1 MKDEK
6 ETNALSDEM
15 DDVLESSLDKSGN
28 YEQEKLNDE
37 LEKLAETFRSEL
49 KKAKEQGEVK
59 VSDNEIVDE
68 NDVVIP
74 KEELC
79 ECCGE
84 RRKDTSVSPNYEY
97 CSECR
102 ELMKRYPLNF
112 SSVVVALAIIVVAV
126 FGVTGFISDFS
137 GYNSAMIANKAD
149 KENKKFSAVEY
160 YVEACSFFEE
170 KEIVPKKLY
179 RDSAENV
186 FLTLPEG
193 VNSLNQV
200 SEIIDLALSDFESK
214 LPIYNGYENLRDKSL
229 TMYNTFNGFYA
240 ILNNEE
246 YRDLSADDKD
256 KVLKIYKEIGDL
268 IGKEFTIKSMT
279 GEDVTVVYDEAAV
292 LFSQFMFAYSY
303 DEHEKAYEC
312 LKTLNELYPEYI
324 SMYGYELAI
333 LEIQSGNFKEA
344 NSLADKLVI
353 NNAEDSSPYNIYTYS
368 YRMKGNYKKSL
379 EYAEKGLEIN
389 NADTDLYRQKAITLL
404 LQGDIKEAQ
413 KEIEKGIS
421 SGEYAV
427 MYYTYLVI
435 ANEAG
440 DVEKVAEIQ
449 KILDDAQVETPEKI
463 QKYLDGK
470 LSYKKL
476 FTEGTGDIQ

>member
-6 ETNALSDEM
+6 EMQFEENENEEA
-15 DDVLESSLDKSGN
+15 LESSLDKSDN
-28 YEQEKLNDE
+28 YEQETLNDE
-37 LEKLAETFRSEL
+37 LEKLAETFRTEL

-59 VSDNEIVDE
+59 VSENEVVDE
-68 NDVVIP
+68 NDNVIP

-84 RRKDTSVSPNYEY
+84 RRKDTSVSQNYAY

-112 SSVVVALAIIVVAV
+112 SSVVVALAIILVAV
-126 FGVTGFISDFS
+126 FGVAGFVSDFS
-137 GYNSAMIANKAD
+137 GYNSAKIANDAD
-149 KENKKFSAVEY
+149 RENKKFSAVEY
-160 YVEACSFFEE
+160 YVDACSFFEE
-170 KEIVPKKLY
+170 KELVPKKLY
-179 RDSAENV
+179 RDSAENI
-186 FLTLPEG
+186 FSTLPEG
-193 VNSLNQV
+193 VASFNQV
-200 SEIIDLALSDFESK
+200 SEIIDLALSDFEAK

-229 TMYNTFNGFYA
+229 TMYNTFNAFYA
-240 ILNNEE
+240 ILNNIE
-246 YRDLSADDKD
+246 YQNLSVDDKD
-256 KVLKIYKEIGDL
+256 TILKVYKETGDL
-268 IGKEFTIKSMT
+268 IGKELTIKSMT
-279 GEDVTVVYDEAAV
+279 GEDITVVYDEAAV

-303 DEHEKAYEC
+303 EEFDKAYDC
-312 LKTLNELYPEYI
+312 LKKLNELYPEHI
-324 SMYGYELAI
+324 SMFGYELAI

-344 NSLADKLVI
+344 NSLADKLIV
-353 NNAEDSSPYNIYTYS
+353 NNAEDSSPYGIYTYS

-389 NADTDLYRQKAITLL
+389 KEDSDLYRQKAITLL
-404 LQGDIKEAQ
+404 LQGEAKEAQ
-413 KEIEKGIS
+413 KVIEEGS
-421 SGEYAV
+421 ALGEYAV
-427 MYYTYLVI
+427 MYYTYLII

-440 DVEKVAEIQ
+440 DTDKVTEIQ
-449 KILDDAQVETPEKI
+449 KILDDAQVETPEKV

>member
-6 ETNALSDEM
+6 EMQFEENENEEA
-15 DDVLESSLDKSGN
+15 LESSLDKSDN
-28 YEQEKLNDE
+28 YEQETLNDE
-37 LEKLAETFRSEL
+37 LEKLAETFRTEL

-59 VSDNEIVDE
+59 VSENEVVDE
-68 NDVVIP
+68 NDNVIP

-84 RRKDTSVSPNYEY
+84 RRKDTSVSQNYAY

-112 SSVVVALAIIVVAV
+112 SSVVVALAIILVAV
-126 FGVTGFISDFS
+126 FGVAGFVSDFS
-137 GYNSAMIANKAD
+137 GYNSAKIANDAD
-149 KENKKFSAVEY
+149 RENKKFSAVEY
-160 YVEACSFFEE
+160 YVDACSFFEE
-170 KEIVPKKLY
+170 KELVPKKLY
-179 RDSAENV
+179 RDSAENI
-186 FLTLPEG
+186 FSTLPEG
-193 VNSLNQV
+193 VASFNQV
-200 SEIIDLALSDFESK
+200 AEIIDLALSDFEAK

-229 TMYNTFNGFYA
+229 TMYNTFNAFYA
-240 ILNNEE
+240 ILNNIE
-246 YRDLSADDKD
+246 YQNLSVDDKD
-256 KVLKIYKEIGDL
+256 TILKVYKETGDL
-268 IGKEFTIKSMT
+268 IGKELTIKSMT
-279 GEDVTVVYDEAAV
+279 GEDITVVYDEAAV

-303 DEHEKAYEC
+303 EEFDKAYDC
-312 LKTLNELYPEYI
+312 LKKLNELYPEHI
-324 SMYGYELAI
+324 SMFGYELAI

-344 NSLADKLVI
+344 NSLADKLIV
-353 NNAEDSSPYNIYTYS
+353 NNAEDSSPYGIYTYS

-389 NADTDLYRQKAITLL
+389 KEDSDLYRQKAITLL
-404 LQGDIKEAQ
+404 LQGEAKEAQ
-413 KEIEKGIS
+413 KVIEEGS
-421 SGEYAV
+421 ALGEYAV
-427 MYYTYLVI
+427 MYYTYLII

-440 DVEKVAEIQ
+440 DTDKVTEIQ
-449 KILDDAQVETPEKI
+449 KILDDAQVETPEKV

>member
-6 ETNALSDEM
+6 EMQINEKENEEA
-15 DDVLESSLDKSGN
+15 LESSLDKSDN

-37 LEKLAETFRSEL
+37 LEKLAETFRTEL

-59 VSDNEIVDE
+59 VSEKEVVDE
-68 NDVVIP
+68 NDNVIP
-74 KEELC
+74 EEELC

-84 RRKDTSVSPNYEY
+84 RRKDTSVSQNYAY

-112 SSVVVALAIIVVAV
+112 SSIVVALAIILVAV
-126 FGVTGFISDFS
+126 FGVAGFISEFS
-137 GYNSAMIANKAD
+137 GYNSAKIANDANR
-149 KENKKFSAVEY
+149 ENKKFSAVEY
-160 YVEACSFFEE
+160 YVDACSFFED
-170 KEIVPKKLY
+170 KELIPKKLY

-186 FLTLPEG
+186 FSTIPEG
-193 VNSLNQV
+193 VSSFKKV
-200 SEIIDLALSDFESK
+200 SDIIDLALSDFEAK

-229 TMYNTFNGFYA
+229 TMYNTFNAFYA
-240 ILNNEE
+240 ILNNME
-246 YRDLSADDKD
+246 YQNLSAEDKD
-256 KVLKIYKEIGDL
+256 TVLKVYNEIGDL
-268 IGKEFTIKSMT
+268 IGKELTIKSMT
-279 GEDVTVVYDEAAV
+279 GEDITVVYDEAAV

-303 DEHEKAYEC
+303 EEFDKAYDC
-312 LKTLNELYPEYI
+312 LKKLDELYPEYI
-324 SMYGYELAI
+324 SMFGYELAI

-344 NSLADKLVI
+344 NSLAGKLVV
-353 NNAEDSSPYNIYTYS
+353 NNAEDSSPYGIYTYS

-389 NADTDLYRQKAITLL
+389 KEDSDLYRQKAITLL
-404 LQGDIKEAQ
+404 LQGEAKEAQ
-413 KEIEKGIS
+413 KVIEEGS
-421 SGEYAV
+421 SLGEYAV
-427 MYYTYLVI
+427 MYYTYLII

-440 DVEKVAEIQ
+440 DTEKVAEIQ
-449 KILDDAQVETPEKI
+449 KILDDAQVETPKKV

>member
-1 MKDEK
+1 M
-6 ETNALSDEM
+6 
-15 DDVLESSLDKSGN
+15 
-28 YEQEKLNDE
+28 
-37 LEKLAETFRSEL
+37 
-49 KKAKEQGEVK
+49 
-59 VSDNEIVDE
+59 
-68 NDVVIP
+68 
-74 KEELC
+74 
-79 ECCGE
+79 
-84 RRKDTSVSPNYEY
+84 
-97 CSECR
+97 
-102 ELMKRYPLNF
+102 
-112 SSVVVALAIIVVAV
+112 
-126 FGVTGFISDFS
+126 
-137 GYNSAMIANKAD
+137 
-149 KENKKFSAVEY
+149 
-160 YVEACSFFEE
+160 
-170 KEIVPKKLY
+170 
-179 RDSAENV
+179 
-186 FLTLPEG
+186 
-193 VNSLNQV
+193 
-200 SEIIDLALSDFESK
+200 
-214 LPIYNGYENLRDKSL
+214 
-229 TMYNTFNGFYA
+229 
-240 ILNNEE
+240 
-246 YRDLSADDKD
+246 
-256 KVLKIYKEIGDL
+256 KIYKEIGDL

-303 DEHEKAYEC
+303 NEHEKAYEC

>member
-149 KENKKFSAVEY
+149 KE
-160 YVEACSFFEE
+160 
-170 KEIVPKKLY
+170 
-179 RDSAENV
+179 
-186 FLTLPEG
+186 
-193 VNSLNQV
+193 
-200 SEIIDLALSDFESK
+200 
-214 LPIYNGYENLRDKSL
+214 
-229 TMYNTFNGFYA
+229 
-240 ILNNEE
+240 
-246 YRDLSADDKD
+246 
-256 KVLKIYKEIGDL
+256 
-268 IGKEFTIKSMT
+268 
-279 GEDVTVVYDEAAV
+279 
-292 LFSQFMFAYSY
+292 
-303 DEHEKAYEC
+303 
-312 LKTLNELYPEYI
+312 
-324 SMYGYELAI
+324 
-333 LEIQSGNFKEA
+333 
-344 NSLADKLVI
+344 
-353 NNAEDSSPYNIYTYS
+353 
-368 YRMKGNYKKSL
+368 
-379 EYAEKGLEIN
+379 
-389 NADTDLYRQKAITLL
+389 
-404 LQGDIKEAQ
+404 
-413 KEIEKGIS
+413 
-421 SGEYAV
+421 
-427 MYYTYLVI
+427 
-435 ANEAG
+435 
-440 DVEKVAEIQ
+440 
-449 KILDDAQVETPEKI
+449 
-463 QKYLDGK
+463 
-470 LSYKKL
+470 
-476 FTEGTGDIQ
+476 

>member
-6 ETNALSDEM
+6 EMQFEENENEEA
-15 DDVLESSLDKSGN
+15 LESSLDKSDN
-28 YEQEKLNDE
+28 YEQETLNDE
-37 LEKLAETFRSEL
+37 LEKLAETFRTEL

-59 VSDNEIVDE
+59 VSENEVVDE
-68 NDVVIP
+68 NDNVIP
-74 KEELC
+74 QEELC

-84 RRKDTSVSPNYEY
+84 RRKDTSVSQNYAY

-112 SSVVVALAIIVVAV
+112 SSVVVALAIILVAV
-126 FGVTGFISDFS
+126 FGVAGFVSDFS
-137 GYNSAMIANKAD
+137 GYNSAKLANTAD
-149 KENKKFSAVEY
+149 SENKKFSAVEY
-160 YVEACSFFEE
+160 YVAACSFFED

-186 FLTLPEG
+186 FSTIPEG
-193 VNSLNQV
+193 VSSFEKV
-200 SEIIDLALSDFESK
+200 SEIIDLALSDFEAK
-214 LPIYNGYENLRDKSL
+214 LPIYNGYKNLRDKSL
-229 TMYNTFNGFYA
+229 TMYNTFNAFYA
-240 ILNNEE
+240 IMNNTE
-246 YRDLSADDKD
+246 YNNLSVNDKD
-256 KVLKIYKEIGDL
+256 TILKIYNEIGGL
-268 IGKEFTIKSMT
+268 IGKELTIKSMT
-279 GEDVTVVYDEAAV
+279 GEDVTVVYDEASV

-303 DEHEKAYEC
+303 GEFDKAYEC
-312 LKTLNELYPEYI
+312 LKMLNDLYPECI

-344 NSLADKLVI
+344 NSLADKLIV
-353 NNAEDSSPYNIYTYS
+353 NNAEDSSPYGIYTYS

-379 EYAEKGLEIN
+379 EYAEKGLSLNSE
-389 NADTDLYRQKAITLL
+389 DSDLYRQKAITLL
-404 LQGDIKEAQ
+404 LQGEAKEAQ
-413 KEIEKGIS
+413 KVIEEGS
-421 SGEYAV
+421 SLGEYAV
-427 MYYTYLVI
+427 MYYTYLII

-440 DVEKVAEIQ
+440 DTKKVEEIQ
-449 KILDDAQVETPEKI
+449 KILTDAKVETPEKI